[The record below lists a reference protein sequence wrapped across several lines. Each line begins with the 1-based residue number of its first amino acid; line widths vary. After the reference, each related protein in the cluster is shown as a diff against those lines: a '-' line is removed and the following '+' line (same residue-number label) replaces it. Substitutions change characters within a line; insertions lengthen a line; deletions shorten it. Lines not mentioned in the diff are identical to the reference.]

1 MPRRGVPPGTA
12 TAFSFDGCDTADA
25 CRAGIRP
32 LLAPGMDWSEVHC
45 GRCGKTGIVSHA
57 DLVPALAAAPEPA
70 PEVEAPSEP
79 ETESVAEAEAP
90 RASGKGSGR

>member
-1 MPRRGVPPGTA
+1 MTA
-12 TAFSFDGCDTADA
+12 TAFSFDECADADA

-32 LLAPGMDWSEVHC
+32 LLAPGMTWSEVHC
-45 GRCGKTGIVSHA
+45 GRCGKTGIVRHA

>member
-1 MPRRGVPPGTA
+1 MSA
-12 TAFSFDGCDTADA
+12 TPAFSFDGCADADA

-32 LLAPGMDWSEVHC
+32 LLAPGMTWSEVHC
-45 GRCGKTGIVSHA
+45 GRCRQTGIVVHA
-57 DLVPALAAAPEPA
+57 DLVPAPA
-70 PEVEAPSEP
+70 PEP

>member
-1 MPRRGVPPGTA
+1 MSA
-12 TAFSFDGCDTADA
+12 TAFSFDGCADADA

-32 LLAPGMDWSEVHC
+32 LLAPGMTWSEVHC
-45 GRCGKTGIVSHA
+45 GRYRQTGIVVHA
-57 DLVPALAAAPEPA
+57 DLVPAPAPEPA

-90 RASGKGSGR
+90 RASGKGGRS

>member
-1 MPRRGVPPGTA
+1 MTNQPFP
-12 TAFSFDGCDTADA
+12 FDACKDLPA
-25 CRAGIRP
+25 CRAGMAP
-32 LLAPGMDWSEVHC
+32 LIAPGMTWSEVHC
-45 GRCGKTGIVSHA
+45 GRCGKTGIVVHA
-57 DLVPALAAAPEPA
+57 DHVPVPAPEPA